1 MSGPEARDAAEV
13 LRATDVHIRYR
24 LDGIHR
30 RDREGRATPQ
40 EVHALRGV
48 SFTLRA
54 GESLAVVGENGA
66 GKSSLLAALAG
77 LLPLASGTVR
87 ATTRPRLLS
96 VGAVL
101 QPLWTGRESIRVG
114 LAALQAPTV
123 DRGALEE
130 DIERF
135 VELGDALDL
144 PVRTYSRGMAGRLL
158 FAINTAV
165 PAGILI
171 VDEALGGADGR
182 FRQRAQARLDA
193 LLAASGALIVASHNR
208 PTLERLCTRAI
219 LLRSGRV
226 AAAGGVRE
234 ILDLHEGKG

>member
-1 MSGPEARDAAEV
+1 MSEPEAPGAAEV

-24 LDGIHR
+24 LDPVHHR
-30 RDREGRATPQ
+30 APGGRAVPR

-48 SFTLRA
+48 SLTLRA
-54 GESLAVVGENGA
+54 SESLALVGENGA
-66 GKSSLLAALAG
+66 GKSTLLAALAG
-77 LLPLASGTVR
+77 LLPLAAGTVR
-87 ATTRPRLLS
+87 ATSRPRLLS

-114 LAALQAPTV
+114 LAALQVPRAE
-123 DRGALEE
+123 RAAREE

-135 VELGDALDL
+135 AELGDALDL
-144 PVRTYSRGMAGRLL
+144 PVQIYSRGMVGRLL

-182 FRQRAQARLDA
+182 FRARAQARLDA

-208 PTLERLCTRAI
+208 PTLERLCTRAL

-226 AAAGGVRE
+226 AAEGTVRE
-234 ILDLHEGKG
+234 VLDLHEAPG